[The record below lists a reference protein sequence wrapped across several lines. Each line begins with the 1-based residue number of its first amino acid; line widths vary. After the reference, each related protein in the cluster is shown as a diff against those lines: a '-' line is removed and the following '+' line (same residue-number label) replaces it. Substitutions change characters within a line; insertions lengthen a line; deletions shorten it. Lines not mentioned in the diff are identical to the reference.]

1 MDYYWRFCTGNHI
14 EETVQYALDL
24 LRNSGYRV
32 EGFYQD
38 ELEAQI
44 EDLLE
49 AAEAGELRPLDHVK
63 SISKARPLDIFEI
76 RWNDLIVF
84 KIDKV
89 SSHYVKTSVL
99 LRLYF
104 VEEGD
109 QWVVGLHLHEKQKVK
124 DRAEEARLQNLQ
136 IDKAI
141 QVCKE
146 SSNENWGV
154 SALDFCR

>member
-24 LRNSGYRV
+24 LRDSGYRV

-63 SISKARPLDIFEI
+63 RISKAKPLDLFEI

-89 SSHYVKTSVL
+89 SSQYVRTSVL

-104 VEEGD
+104 VEEGE
-109 QWVVGLHLHEKQKVK
+109 QWVVGLYLHEKQKVK
-124 DRAEEARLQNLQ
+124 DKAEEARLQNLQ
-136 IDKAI
+136 IDKAM
-141 QVCKE
+141 QVCEE
-146 SSNENWGV
+146 SSRENWGV
-154 SALDFCR
+154 SALDSRR